1 MNNSCLIESVIDNC
15 INKLSIF
22 LVVFWVMQ
30 KNDHQYEQRTKQY
43 THGVIN
49 LAHDLREKDEHY
61 YGRDNYDLNISLA
74 VLL

>member
-1 MNNSCLIESVIDNC
+1 
-15 INKLSIF
+15 
-22 LVVFWVMQ
+22 MQ